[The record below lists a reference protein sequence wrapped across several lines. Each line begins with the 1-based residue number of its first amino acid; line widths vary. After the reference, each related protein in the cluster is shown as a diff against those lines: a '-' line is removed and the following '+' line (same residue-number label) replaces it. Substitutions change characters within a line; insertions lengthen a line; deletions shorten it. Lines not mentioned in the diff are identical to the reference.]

1 MPRSLGEGQESWEE
15 HVVEVLGGPDGLC
28 PQVGLDTCRYST
40 GDISITVTVLN
51 LYIYNVL
58 QVNISIT
65 VLSLYIYTGGIYS
78 LT

>member
-40 GDISITVTVLN
+40 GDTSIITVLN

-65 VLSLYIYTGGIYS
+65 VLSLYIYIPVVYTV
-78 LT
+78 

>member
-40 GDISITVTVLN
+40 GDTSIITVLN
-51 LYIYNVL
+51 LYIYNV
-58 QVNISIT
+58 QVDISIT

>member
-40 GDISITVTVLN
+40 GDTSITVLN